1 MEKVTIILERKQPHF
16 KAVSP
21 FCTVSNALSRMNCE
35 NTDYLIVMD
44 EDENFLG
51 IITEHEIASKS
62 LSAKMPA
69 WQTMVKQIMNT
80 HLPVAFTED
89 TVDDC
94 MRRMQQHHVKIMPV
108 FEGHT
113 FKGVVTSE
121 DILHEAVWHRNEI
134 FDREK
139 EMVRH

>member
-21 FCTVSNALSRMNCE
+21 HSTVSNALSRMNCE
-35 NTDYLIVMD
+35 HTDHLIVMD
-44 EDENFLG
+44 DEKNFLG
-51 IITEHEIASKS
+51 IITEHDIASKT
-62 LSAKMPA
+62 LSAKLPA
-69 WQTMVKQIMNT
+69 WQTMVKQVMST

-94 MRRMQQHHVKIMPV
+94 LRRMQQHHIKILPV

-134 FDREK
+134 FDMEK

>member
-21 FCTVSNALSRMNCE
+21 LCTVSNALSRMNCE